1 MQSPTPALSRFTHKA
16 LCTPRDPP
24 TAAPTQFP
32 LVTQPWLAAGSPPP
46 PPWQVMLCIPDDQ
59 RDKMHGEL
67 CGQIFKDAV
76 NEALGAGG
84 RLLGTGG
91 WRGGF

>member
-1 MQSPTPALSRFTHKA
+1 
-16 LCTPRDPP
+16 
-24 TAAPTQFP
+24 
-32 LVTQPWLAAGSPPP
+32 
-46 PPWQVMLCIPDDQ
+46 MLCIPNDQ